1 MEMVTGILGIAG
13 FVFAATA
20 LSVLVYE
27 YQADV
32 LHGPYIEGRA
42 QSQWEAA
49 MLAPVLAMFEPYV
62 ERLNWKARNA
72 IYLASLA

>member
-1 MEMVTGILGIAG
+1 MEMVTGVSGIAG

-42 QSQWEAA
+42 KPQRKAA
-49 MLAPVLAMFEPYV
+49 MLAPLRAMFEPYV

-72 IYLASLA
+72 IYLAAIA

>member
-13 FVFAATA
+13 FAFAATA

-32 LHGPYIEGRA
+32 LHGPYIEGRG
-42 QSQWEAA
+42 QPHWGST
-49 MLAPVLAMFEPYV
+49 MLAPARAMFEPYV

-72 IYLASLA
+72 IYLAAMA